1 LLENGKIL
9 NRDISENNII
19 ITDHTVEED
28 SKGRLIDLDLAKE
41 LDSRPS
47 GASHWTGTTQFVA
60 IEVLQSKG
68 HTYRHDL
75 ESFFHVFILMCIP
88 L

>member
-47 GASHWTGTTQFVA
+47 GASYWTGTTQFVA
-60 IEVLQSKG
+60 I
-68 HTYRHDL
+68 
-75 ESFFHVFILMCIP
+75 
-88 L
+88 